1 MRTQS
6 IDYQQAVVGI
16 MQALPVERQAQV
28 VDFARFVQ
36 WQLTTPRPFARQAET
51 NDKTIVE
58 DEQWDPLE
66 TGESEEEIRMDNS
79 RWDTLLASS
88 ESQHLLET
96 MARQAREQFRAG
108 QTKPMTFVEGR
119 LKIE

>member
-6 IDYQQAVVGI
+6 I
-16 MQALPVERQAQV
+16 EH
-28 VDFARFVQ
+28 
-36 WQLTTPRPFARQAET
+36 E
-51 NDKTIVE
+51 E
-58 DEQWDPLE
+58 WDPLE

-88 ESQHLLET
+88 ESQNLLET

-108 QTKPMTFVEGR
+108 QTKPMTLFT
-119 LKIE
+119 